1 MRKFNFTLGNPLTLL
16 INFEERIR
24 GSSDPDAADLVV
36 LVKKP
41 TYLIFVTYITYM
53 YYVGA
58 EFLFIHDVC
67 GEI

>member
-1 MRKFNFTLGNPLTLL
+1 MTLL

-41 TYLIFVTYITYM
+41 TYLIFVTYIIYI
-53 YYVGA
+53 YVVA
-58 EFLFIHDVC
+58 EKISLHDVC